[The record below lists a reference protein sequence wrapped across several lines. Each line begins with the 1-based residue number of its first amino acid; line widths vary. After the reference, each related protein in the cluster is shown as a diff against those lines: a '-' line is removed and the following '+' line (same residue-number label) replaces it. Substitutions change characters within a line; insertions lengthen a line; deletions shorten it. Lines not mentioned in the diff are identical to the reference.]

1 VKQSLLV
8 ATRNKGKLEELWE
21 LLRDLPVDLLS
32 LADFPGVV
40 DISETG
46 VTFSENASL
55 KATGYATQIHLTTLA
70 DDSGLEVEALG
81 GSPGVFA
88 ARYAGEGAT
97 DAQRIT
103 KLLAALSEIPKT
115 QRTARFV
122 SVVAIASSEGQILNL
137 SIGKCSGQIA
147 FAPRGLEGFGYDPVF
162 IPQGYERTFSELPPT
177 IKNQISHRAK
187 ALLDAREFLRT
198 LTAPSS
204 AG

>member
-21 LLRDLPVDLLS
+21 LLRDLPVDLQS

-46 VTFSENASL
+46 VNFSENASL
-55 KATGYATQIHLTTLA
+55 KATGYAAQIHLTTLA
-70 DDSGLEVEALG
+70 DDSGLEVEALS
-81 GSPGVFA
+81 GSPGVFS

-103 KLLAALSEIPKT
+103 KLLAALSEIPKA

-137 SIGKCSGQIA
+137 SIGKCNGQIA

-162 IPQGYERTFSELPPT
+162 IPQGYERTFAELPPT
-177 IKNQISHRAK
+177 IKNQISHRAM